1 LGCTLKTAYTS
12 QSQRNSSIVFENA
25 EECGFEGKYTHR
37 PTPGET
43 SPDPITTL
51 CLAGV
56 CFARYIS
63 QHSAISYQT
72 NLENDENMEVA
83 LQGVQ
88 DYWQRYCKRHELK
101 SEITAQ
107 GQRFISLDNNY
118 WADYTMQEL
127 KDKVVQHL
135 KRKRQERRIAER
147 PA

>member
-1 LGCTLKTAYTS
+1 
-12 QSQRNSSIVFENA
+12 
-25 EECGFEGKYTHR
+25 
-37 PTPGET
+37 
-43 SPDPITTL
+43 
-51 CLAGV
+51 
-56 CFARYIS
+56 
-63 QHSAISYQT
+63 
-72 NLENDENMEVA
+72 
-83 LQGVQ
+83 
-88 DYWQRYCKRHELK
+88 LK